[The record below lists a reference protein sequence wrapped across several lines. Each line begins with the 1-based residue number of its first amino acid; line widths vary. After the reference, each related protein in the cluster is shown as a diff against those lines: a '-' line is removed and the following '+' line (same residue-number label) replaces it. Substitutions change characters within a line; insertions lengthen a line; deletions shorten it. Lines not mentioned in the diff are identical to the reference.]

1 MPPAEKSTGDS
12 MNDTL
17 KAAAALALALGA
29 AAAGAQDLNQ
39 ARNLAATCIT
49 CHGPAGGAMRSLM
62 GMPAD
67 RIVASVNDYVAGR
80 QPATVMH
87 QIGKGYTEEQLRLIA
102 TWFAA
107 QKPMAGKP

>member
-1 MPPAEKSTGDS
+1 MSITHPAALATGALLALS
-12 MNDTL
+12 
-17 KAAAALALALGA
+17 AAAAS
-29 AAAGAQDLNQ
+29 AQDMNL
-39 ARNLAATCIT
+39 ARNLAATCMT
-49 CHGPAGGAMRSLM
+49 CHGPAGGAMRSLL
-62 GMPAD
+62 GLPAD